1 MENELYKKTT
11 ASKIAIVYICTGEY
25 LIFWDGFYRTSQEFL
40 LAKHE
45 KHYFVFTD
53 SDLVKPG
60 SDLTVIYRKPG
71 GFPMDSLLRFEMFT
85 GVGKDLM
92 QYDYV
97 YFFNSNMKFVE
108 PVDEEIFPVSYSSG
122 LAGVIHPGYYDMHP
136 FWFPYERNPKSK
148 ALIEHVYKR
157 YRYYM
162 GGLFGGRTESF
173 LELCRKCAEW
183 IDEDFKNGIIAVYHD
198 ESHLNRYF
206 IDKEILELDPGYGYP
221 EGWKIPFTKRIII
234 LNKVLHGGQIFN
246 KLPRNTYFRRLCRKL
261 KFSIQALAWYL
272 RK

>member
-11 ASKIAIVYICTGEY
+11 ASKIGIVYICTGEY

-122 LAGVIHPGYYDMHP
+122 LAGVIHPGYYDKHP

-148 ALIEHVYKR
+148 AMIEHVYKR
-157 YRYYM
+157 YKYYM
-162 GGLFGGRTESF
+162 GVLFGGRTESF
-173 LELCRKCAEW
+173 LELCRKCEDW
-183 IDEDFKNGIIAVYHD
+183 IDEDIKKEIIAVYHD